1 MKVLVYSKV
10 FWPMIGGVETYTRL
24 LAQGLGD
31 RNDYDVTV
39 ATAAQGSSTLPG
51 MMARIVRAPTLPE
64 LWNMIR
70 RSDIVLLAGPAL
82 VPLALA
88 LISRRPVFIEHHGY
102 QACCPNGLL
111 FFEPE
116 QSVCPERY
124 LHGDFLSCL
133 RCNWKTMGPV
143 SSMARLVGTWVR
155 RWMCHHASGNIC
167 VSQHVSKRVNLP
179 RSQVIYHGLPAD
191 QGEKGHYSASNCE
204 GPIVFGYVGR
214 ITGVKGVSLLLDA
227 ASILKQE
234 GRRFALRIVGDGQ
247 DRVELEGLARRLD
260 LGDRLVITG
269 FLNGA
274 RLREALEDISVLVM
288 PSIWEETAGLAAME
302 PMIRGR
308 LVIAAE
314 IGGLSEVVGDAGL
327 KFQPSNTAGLAE
339 RMRQILHNPAILE
352 MLGKRAGERA
362 SQLFRQEQMIESHT
376 RAFNAAT
383 KDYHSK

>member
-1 MKVLVYSKV
+1 
-10 FWPMIGGVETYTRL
+10 MIGGVETYTRL
-24 LAQGLGD
+24 LAQGLGE
-31 RNDYDVTV
+31 RSDYDVTV

-88 LISRRPVFIEHHGY
+88 LLSRRPVFIEHHGY

-143 SSMARLVGTWVR
+143 SSIARLIGTWVR
-155 RWMCHHASGNIC
+155 RWMCLYASGNIC
-167 VSQHVSKRVNLP
+167 VSQHVSKKVNLP
-179 RSQVIYHGLPAD
+179 RSQVIYHGLPTD
-191 QGEKGHYSASNCE
+191 QSEKGHYSATKRE

-214 ITGVKGVSLLLDA
+214 ITGVKGVSVLLHA
-227 ASILKQE
+227 ASILKKE
-234 GRRFALRIVGDGQ
+234 GRMFALRIVGDGP
-247 DRVELEGLARRLD
+247 DRVEIEGLARRLE
-260 LGDRLVITG
+260 LGDRLVVTG

-302 PMIRGR
+302 QMIRGR
-308 LVIAAE
+308 MVIAAD

-327 KFQPSNTAGLAE
+327 KFQPSNIAGLAE
-339 RMRQILHNPAILE
+339 RMRQILNNPAFLE
-352 MLGKRAGERA
+352 MLGRRAGERA
-362 SQLFRQEQMIESHT
+362 SQLFRQKQMIESHT
-376 RAFNAAT
+376 RAFNAANERR
-383 KDYHSK
+383 SC